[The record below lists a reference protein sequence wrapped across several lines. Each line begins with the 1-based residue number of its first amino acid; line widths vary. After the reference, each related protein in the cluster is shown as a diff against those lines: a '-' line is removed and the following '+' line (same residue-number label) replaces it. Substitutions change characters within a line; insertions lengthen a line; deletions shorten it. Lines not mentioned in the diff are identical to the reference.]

1 VAGHFFALEGFQV
14 MAVAVGSELLESEAD
29 PDPLVQFRHWF
40 DQALSAHLSQP
51 EAMALATAT
60 PAGAPS
66 ARMVLLRGFDEAGF
80 VFFTNFDSRKA
91 GELRTNPRAALVF
104 FWAELH
110 RQVRVEGQVEEISAA
125 EADAYFRTRAR
136 GSQLSAWASPQSQVI
151 SGRAF
156 LDERWQELA
165 GQFPG
170 AVPRP
175 EFWGGYRVVPE
186 RIEFWQ
192 GRENRLHDRLHYR
205 RTPSGWVRQR
215 LAP

>member
-1 VAGHFFALEGFQV
+1 
-14 MAVAVGSELLESEAD
+14 MAVGVLSELLESEAD
-29 PDPLVQFRHWF
+29 PNPLVQFRLWF

-51 EAMALATAT
+51 EAMTLATAT
-60 PAGAPS
+60 PSGAPS
-66 ARMVLLRGFDEAGF
+66 ARMVLLRGLDEAGF
-80 VFFTNFDSRKA
+80 VFFTNLESRKA
-91 GELRTNPRAALVF
+91 EELQANPRAALVF

-110 RQVRVEGQVEEISAA
+110 RQVRVEGQVETISAG
-125 EADAYFRTRAR
+125 ESNDYFRTRAR

-151 SGRAF
+151 PGRPF
-156 LDERWQELA
+156 LEERWQGLSV
-165 GQFPG
+165 QFPG
-170 AVPRP
+170 TVPRP

-205 RTPSGWVRQR
+205 LTPAGWVRER